1 MDKQPPKILVVFSN
15 IDTTHRL
22 MLEGILRYVREKC
35 VPAWQVQLDLRDISR
50 RNLSDIVSGGFAGI
64 VAAVMNPADRRKY
77 LRTGLPTVLYEP
89 TFGRME
95 GERRP
100 DSNVT
105 FFNDHAAEGRAAA
118 EYFLERGFSSF
129 AYVGTA
135 TPAAWSTERRAGY
148 AARLR
153 KAGIHPRVYAG
164 PNRVAAADFTKET
177 PLLAKWLRSLPRGTA
192 LFAAHDLRAR
202 QVEIA
207 AQKAGIRIPDDIV
220 LLGVDDDTLI
230 CETASPPISS
240 IQVHAEETG
249 WRFAEA
255 MHSLLKGERTTPVVR
270 TCHTQVKTRQST
282 NAFALDDPVVAKA
295 VAYAEANLSGPLPL
309 HRLALA
315 ANCSVRTLQMKMM
328 HVLGRT
334 VRDEISFL
342 RCREAMK
349 LLSETSVP
357 VSEVA
362 RECGYCSTSH
372 LGTHLKR
379 TTGKSPLELRKTSA
393 VKAPLGSLKSH
404 P

>member
-1 MDKQPPKILVVFSN
+1 MDMLPKKILVVFSN

-22 MLEGILRYVREKC
+22 MLAGILRYVREKC
-35 VPAWQVQLDLRDISR
+35 TPAWQVQLDLRDISR
-50 RNLSDIVSGGFAGI
+50 RNPSEIVSGGFAGI

-100 DSNVT
+100 DNNVT

-118 EYFLERGFSSF
+118 EYFLERGFRSF

-135 TPAAWSTERRAGY
+135 LPAAWSTERRAGY

-153 KAGIHPRVYAG
+153 KAGIRPMVYPG
-164 PNRVAAADFTKET
+164 PGPAESADFTRET
-177 PLLAKWLRSLPRGTA
+177 PAMARWLRRLPRSTA

-207 AQKAGIRIPDDIV
+207 AQMSGVRIPDDIA

-255 MHSLLKGERTTPVVR
+255 MHSLLMERRTTPVVR

-282 NAFALDDPVVAKA
+282 SAFAFNDPVVVKA

-309 HRLALA
+309 HRLAQA

-334 VRDEISFL
+334 VRDEVSFL
-342 RCREAMK
+342 RCHEAVKM
-349 LLSETSVP
+349 LRETSDP
-357 VSEVA
+357 VAEIA
-362 RECGYCSTSH
+362 DKCGYCSASH
-372 LGTHLKR
+372 LGTHIKR
-379 TTGKSPLELRKTSA
+379 ATGMSPLEVRKSA
-393 VKAPLGSLKSH
+393 ANERVAVAVS
-404 P
+404 